1 MTSFFVRLILVLS
14 MVSYSSMAIDSD
26 NSSDLDLTQQK
37 DELLGSLTSLVG
49 KKEKVV
55 DKAGDVQVKIADL
68 KDAVKLLENKTERT
82 KVIKALSALALLK
95 QEADKKQGVVEA
107 ISAKISNGIE
117 ITSEATINSL
127 KLLTRI
133 PGIVSTQ
140 IDYLQQDEGYRSNSY
155 ILLMIMLTS
164 VLAALI
170 AEFMVRQLFIWTKS
184 NDELEF
190 IFKKLHFHIVRN
202 TAPVIIFG
210 LVGYITIH
218 FSQDDSNLITYRG
231 YMAMNFIM
239 MLRTMWLIIK
249 ALFITRP
256 KNPNQV
262 SSAGFQFT
270 LAGLQTIIIGIL
282 FAELGYY
289 MGMGE
294 IAVDTWLKIIGFGIM
309 SLIVI
314 AIYRH
319 KDMIRSQFS
328 PNDEHLSG
336 VALLT
341 AKFTEIIFKK
351 SPFILSFGAI
361 ISFVLWLGDMNL
373 IAKFI
378 ATGLVKTT
386 LLATLFIIGRNRIFR
401 WIFETRENLSL
412 ENSTQRKLG
421 LNYLEGSSTNIIQLV
436 WHLGFLLTLSEIWGA
451 DPFEIATSPDV
462 QPYISKAMS
471 IAIILVIIRTLWG
484 WSDHIAKSHI
494 RGRLV
499 GKKIVES
506 SQFAKTVTPILNSV
520 AHWVLSIMAIILIL
534 VEFGQD
540 VRPMLYSLGV
550 IGIAISLGAQSLVK
564 DIINGVLTLMEGN
577 IAVGEVVTIG
587 ANTGT
592 VESLSLRSVV
602 LRHATGAIQTI
613 PFSEVTSIINKSR
626 DYSFYSINFA
636 VPHRTDPTRAVD
648 LLNHTYE
655 DVKKDPEFGKMILD
669 QMVITGIDQISDTGI
684 VISGFIKIKPD
695 PRNRFG
701 RTFNKYLQQRM
712 EEADIYPP
720 ASQMY
725 LNVTG

>member
-26 NSSDLDLTQQK
+26 NSSDQDLTQQK

-386 LLATLFIIGRNRIFR
+386 LLATLFIIGRNRIFQ
-401 WIFETRENLSL
+401 WIFEARENLSL

-436 WHLGFLLTLSEIWGA
+436 WHLGFLLILSEIWGA

-636 VPHRTDPTRAVD
+636 VPHRTDPARAVD

-695 PRNRFG
+695 PKNRFG